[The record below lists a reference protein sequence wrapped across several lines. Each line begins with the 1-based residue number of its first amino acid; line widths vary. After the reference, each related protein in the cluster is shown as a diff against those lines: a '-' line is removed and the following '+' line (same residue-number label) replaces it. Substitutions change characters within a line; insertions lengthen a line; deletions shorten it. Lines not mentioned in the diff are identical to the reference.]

1 MMSKKNYRP
10 VLLALT
16 IMLLGLFMLCAQK
29 QAIQTPGEDM
39 TGGDEEFREELL
51 EMLELA
57 NDGGDTAT
65 FAAEDPVHESQD
77 AVMSSQVAVEP
88 EPEEEMS
95 DDEAALMALL
105 AGLESDE
112 GATEI
117 VFEESPGHVVESDP
131 VVITEPKP
139 IIESTSMSTGDF
151 AYAEM
156 MNEVARLEMILEQR
170 SMQADSLRRIIDNR
184 SARIARLETDI
195 YQAST
200 TPKYAAAP
208 APKREPVIVSTK
220 TAKTYNPIHV
230 QSGPFADKYHDGR
243 RLFESYN
250 YQGCIDTMSELLE
263 QNPNHPLADN
273 AQYWIGE
280 SYYGLKQYQK
290 AVLEFQKVF
299 AFDKPD
305 KFDDAQLMIGLSYVR
320 LEQTEMA
327 RSTFGEFLD
336 TYTGSEYTGIAKRYY
351 YNI

>member
-1 MMSKKNYRP
+1 MMSKKTYRP

-29 QAIQTPGEDM
+29 QAIQTPGEDL

-51 EMLELA
+51 EMLDLA
-57 NDGGDTAT
+57 NDGQNTSM
-65 FAAEDPVHESQD
+65 FAATEEPVQESSEGTGAGNETQ
-77 AVMSSQVAVEP
+77 A
-88 EPEEEMS
+88 EEGMS

-105 AGLESDE
+105 AGLEGDE
-112 GATEI
+112 AAAE
-117 VFEESPGHVVESDP
+117 VAFEETPERVVEL
-131 VVITEPKP
+131 EPADVKP
-139 IIESTSMSTGDF
+139 EVTRTQTASKAKGDHG
-151 AYAEM
+151 YNELM
-156 MNEVARLEMILEQR
+156 REVARLEMVLEQR

-184 SARIARLETDI
+184 SARIARLENDVHFAT
-195 YQAST
+195 SV
-200 TPKYAAAP
+200 TPQYAEAP
-208 APKREPVIVSTK
+208 VKAEPVIVSTK
-220 TAKTYNPIHV
+220 TAKSYQPIPV
-230 QSGPFADKYHDGR
+230 QGGPFTEKYNEGR

-250 YQGCIDTMSELLE
+250 YQGCIDTMTELLAE
-263 QNPNHPLADN
+263 NPNHALADN

-290 AVLEFQKVF
+290 AILEFQKVF

-320 LEQTEMA
+320 LDQTEMA

-336 TYTGSEYTGIAKRYY
+336 TYAGSEYTGIAKRYY

>member
-1 MMSKKNYRP
+1 MMSQKSYRP

-29 QAIQTPGEDM
+29 QVIQTPGEDM

-51 EMLELA
+51 EMLDLA
-57 NDGGDTAT
+57 NDGQDTAM
-65 FAAEDPVHESQD
+65 FAATDE
-77 AVMSSQVAVEP
+77 AVQEAPSGTGAANDVET
-88 EPEEEMS
+88 EEGMS

-105 AGLESDE
+105 AGLESDDAE
-112 GATEI
+112 AE
-117 VFEESPGHVVESDP
+117 VSFEDSPPQSVQTKP
-131 VVITEPKP
+131 VVAATAVA
-139 IIESTSMSTGDF
+139 SNDF
-151 AYAEM
+151 AY
-156 MNEVARLEMILEQR
+156 NELMSEVERLEMILEQR
-170 SMQADSLRRIIDNR
+170 SMQADSLRRIIGNR

-195 YQAST
+195 VIKSSAAP
-200 TPKYAAAP
+200 TPQYAATP
-208 APKREPVIVSTK
+208 AEPEPVIVSTK
-220 TAKTYNPIHV
+220 TAKTYKPIHV
-230 QSGPFADKYHDGR
+230 QSGPFADKYHEGR
-243 RLFESYN
+243 RQFESYN
-250 YQGCIDTMSELLE
+250 YQGCIETMSALLE
-263 QNPNHPLADN
+263 ENPNHPLADN

-336 TYTGSEYTGIAKRYY
+336 TYNGSEYTGIAKRYY